1 MRTPKFRERADGTAT
16 WKVRYRS
23 ATGAQK
29 SETFIDDEEG
39 ALEFCKLLDALG
51 PARAVA
57 YIDERAKA
65 QGAERGHAYTIDDL
79 FGMWIEWKAKRNEVR
94 SVRTI
99 EDYRGMY
106 DRAVKPPFGA
116 MPANLLSQG
125 DVQHWIDN
133 LPLAPKTVA
142 DYHSL
147 LHAIYKWAF
156 HPARGYVIN
165 DPCADTDLPKRRK
178 TPPKGL
184 RPSEWQIL
192 HRAALAV
199 DHEVADLLLF
209 MASTGWR
216 FSECVALQA
225 MAVDHWLSDD
235 GATTHTYVTM
245 GRVLRREGGH
255 FVFVEDAKS
264 AAGLRRVRLIGMGE
278 EMVLRRLVGKR
289 PTELLLTTR
298 TGSRWAYT
306 SFYERYWTRPKKS
319 RDKVPN
325 RKRVL
330 EVARELGLD
339 RPGLT
344 PHWLRHTHVGM
355 LILAGEPLTAIQR
368 RLGHASIKTTSDT
381 YGRMIEDASDAGL
394 RRVAALLS
402 GDDRPSLE
410 G

>member
-1 MRTPKFRERADGTAT
+1 MRTPKYRERADGTPT

-29 SETFIDDEEG
+29 SETFIDDEAG

-65 QGAERGHAYTIDDL
+65 QGVDQGKAYTLDDL
-79 FGMWIEWKAKRNEVR
+79 FELWIEYKAKRRNEIR
-94 SVRTI
+94 SARTI
-99 EDYRGMY
+99 HDYRRMY
-106 DRAVKPPFGA
+106 ERGIKPLFGH
-116 MPANLLSQG
+116 MPANLVSQG

-133 LPLAPKTVA
+133 LDRSPKTVA

-147 LHAIYKWAF
+147 LHAVYKWAF
-156 HPARGYVIN
+156 HPARGYVVN

-184 RPSEWQIL
+184 RPNEWLIL
-192 HRAALAV
+192 HQAALVV
-199 DHEVADLLLF
+199 DQDVADLLLF

-216 FSECVALQA
+216 FSECVAVQA
-225 MAVDHWLSDD
+225 MGVDHWIDQD
-235 GATTHTYVTM
+235 GTSQTFVTM

-255 FVFVEDAKS
+255 FAFVEEAKS
-264 AAGLRRVRLIGMGE
+264 DAGHRRVRVVGPGEEMILRRV
-278 EMVLRRLVGKR
+278 VGKK
-289 PTELLLTTR
+289 PSDLLLTTQ

-306 SFYERYWTRPKKS
+306 VFYERYWTRPKGG

-325 RKRVL
+325 RRRIL

-339 RPGLT
+339 REKIS

-394 RRVAALLS
+394 SRVAAMLGGS
-402 GDDRPSLE
+402 AARELE
-410 G
+410 V